1 MIKSRNAK
9 YVPNSNTGTF
19 SHLVLSDTQYVE
31 GCKLVIDSWADT
43 CYSGKHAFVEEFIEG
58 KTVTATGFKSFL
70 GSVSNIPIGNAV

>member
-43 CYSGKHAFVEEFIEG
+43 WYSGKHSFVEEFVEG
-58 KTVTATGFKSFL
+58 KTVTATVFTSSR
-70 GSVSNIPIGNAV
+70 GSL